1 MCLTCMVLRNNT
13 NKPKLVQV
21 VPFACISNRQFM
33 NIDVFKNLVCKLFN
47 KANTIMNNE
56 VGQNRNL
63 VKPTNMF
70 TNLLKIIVIFE

>member
-1 MCLTCMVLRNNT
+1 
-13 NKPKLVQV
+13 
-21 VPFACISNRQFM
+21 M